1 MENPEAA
8 HLLKVEVCLSPA
20 LFPVYYSNKN
30 CVVVVIDVFR
40 ATSAIVT
47 AFDYGIKEVIPVSS
61 LEEAKDYKDQGYF
74 VGAERKGEI
83 IEGFDFGNSP
93 FSYMQDQLRGQTVVL
108 TTTNGTKAL
117 SRAKAADKVI
127 VGAFLNL
134 TAVVEFLQKQKK
146 DVVLLCAG
154 WRDRFNMEDT
164 LFAGAVVEQLIKD
177 PLFGNVADSAIAS
190 KHLYEIAKKDL
201 NAYLKDSSHRRR
213 LSRLDLEKD
222 IDYCLQIDISKKV
235 PILEG
240 NALIVNEPNA
250 IE

>member
-1 MENPEAA
+1 MENPDAA
-8 HLLKVEVCLSPA
+8 NLLKVEVCLSPA

-47 AFDYGIKEVIPVSS
+47 AFDNGIKEIIPVSS
-61 LEEAKDYKDQGYF
+61 LEEAKEYKEKGYF

-93 FSYMQDQLRGQTVVL
+93 FSYMQEQLRGETVVL

-117 SRAKAADKVI
+117 NRAKAADRVI
-127 VGAFLNL
+127 VGSFLNL
-134 TAVVEFLQKQKK
+134 SAVTDFLRAQKK
-146 DVVLLCAG
+146 DVLLLCAG

-164 LFAGAVVEQLIKD
+164 LFAGAVVEGLIKD
-177 PLFGNVADSAIAS
+177 PLFGNLADSATAS
-190 KHLYEIAKKDL
+190 MHLYQTAKGDL
-201 NAYLKDSSHRRR
+201 NEYLKDSSHRRR
-213 LSRLDLEKD
+213 LARLNLEKD
-222 IDYCLQIDISKKV
+222 IEYCLQLDISSNV

-240 NALIVNEPNA
+240 NVLVVK
-250 IE
+250 

>member
-1 MENPEAA
+1 MENPDAE
-8 HLLKVEVCLSPA
+8 HLRKVEVCLSPA

-47 AFDYGIKEVIPVSS
+47 AFDNGIKEIIPVSS
-61 LEEAKDYKDQGYF
+61 LEEAREYKEKGYF

-93 FSYMQDQLRGQTVVL
+93 FSYMQEKLKGETVVL

-117 SRAKAADKVI
+117 NRAKAADRVI
-127 VGAFLNL
+127 VGSFLNL
-134 TAVVEFLQKQKK
+134 TAVVDYLKAQKK
-146 DVVLLCAG
+146 DVLLLCAG
-154 WRDRFNMEDT
+154 WRDRYNMEDT

-177 PLFGNVADSAIAS
+177 PLFGNLADSATAS
-190 KHLYEIAKKDL
+190 MHLYQVAKDDL
-201 NAYLKDSSHRRR
+201 NQYLKDSSHRRR
-213 LSRLDLEKD
+213 LARLNLEKD
-222 IDYCLQIDISKKV
+222 IDYCLQLDLSKHV

-240 NALIVNEPNA
+240 NALVVK
-250 IE
+250 

>member
-1 MENPEAA
+1 LENPDAE
-8 HLLKVEVCLSPA
+8 HLRKVEVCLSPA

-47 AFDYGIKEVIPVSS
+47 AFDNGIKEIIPVSS
-61 LEEAKDYKDQGYF
+61 IEEAKEYKEKGYF

-93 FSYMQDQLRGQTVVL
+93 FSYMQEQLRGQTVVL

-117 SRAKAADKVI
+117 NRAKAADKVI

-134 TAVVEFLQKQKK
+134 TAVIDYLRAEKK
-146 DVVLLCAG
+146 DVLLLCAG

-164 LFAGAVVEQLIKD
+164 LFAGAVVEGLIKD
-177 PLFGNVADSAIAS
+177 PLFGNLADSAIAS
-190 KHLYEIAKKDL
+190 MHMYQGAKGDL
-201 NAYLKDSSHRRR
+201 NEYLKDSSHRRR
-213 LSRLDLEKD
+213 LARLDLEKD
-222 IDYCLQIDISKKV
+222 IVYCLQTDISANV
-235 PILEG
+235 PELVG
-240 NALIVNEPNA
+240 NALIVK
-250 IE
+250 